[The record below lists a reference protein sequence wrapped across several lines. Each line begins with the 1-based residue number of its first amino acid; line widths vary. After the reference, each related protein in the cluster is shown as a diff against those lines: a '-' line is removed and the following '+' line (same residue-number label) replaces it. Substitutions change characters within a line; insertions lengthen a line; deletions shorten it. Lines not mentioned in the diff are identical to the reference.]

1 MRHLLTILTTLL
13 LTLSASAQVKGH
25 EYFCW
30 QGTLG
35 KDIRCEVRME
45 HDNDQL
51 ALGEII
57 YFRKNGKVSSIPLY
71 GTIKQTGKGLNVT
84 LYEYLPSGKNTGV
97 LNLTISNGD
106 IPYAA
111 WNSPDNTTRLNF
123 NIKETKEFP
132 YAEVQTY
139 FHPLKDNEAADGVYI
154 STNRFPATTT
164 AFSRLELNRIND
176 NTYALN
182 FAIPENDF
190 SRLLTFNKVSHN
202 RLNLQKD
209 MGVKTNIEVRLF
221 EDFTFVYIISD
232 PENSF
237 RQAGELSNFYM
248 LKPDEKVINWPLYYD
263 EGYQNLSAAR
273 LADGKVS
280 IYNNPDLV
288 VAIGALQQDDIM
300 AAKGWVDLRGIKSG
314 IKDILIGDIGQD
326 TNPVLAIL
334 NEDGTVQ
341 ILTLMIS
348 APKGWH
354 TVSEPLHNL
363 KDIVKLSFSKPENK
377 EFIDYSTIW
386 AMDKE
391 GKYHEISVC
400 PTCQIGSDWEIEDP
414 TKDNHYNSWICLTPE
429 WRIDYH
435 HETMDGKGNSE
446 IENFYGSFWNTDDEM
461 ENYEYHFTSKNKSVE
476 KFENKDCDIKGTFK
490 IEIQYGDDGYYLN
503 ITPIS
508 DDQFCVPKGKTGKF
522 KYIHVVG

>member
-1 MRHLLTILTTLL
+1 MKRILIIIFTLL
-13 LTLSASAQVKGH
+13 LTLSANAQVKGH
-25 EYFCW
+25 AYYCW
-30 QGTLG
+30 RGTLG
-35 KDIRCEVRME
+35 KDIKCEVRME

-57 YFRKNGKVSSIPLY
+57 YFRKNGKTSSIPLY
-71 GTIKQTGKGLNVT
+71 GTIKPIAKGLDVT

-97 LNLTISNGD
+97 LNMTIGKTD
-106 IPYAA
+106 IPYAV
-111 WNSPDNTTRLNF
+111 WNSPDNMTKLNF
-123 NIKETKEFP
+123 NIKETKDFP
-132 YAEVQTY
+132 YDEVQTY
-139 FHPLKDNEAADGVYI
+139 FHPIKAGETGEGVYI

-164 AFSRLELNRIND
+164 SFSRLELSHIIDSN
-176 NTYALN
+176 YALN
-182 FAIPENDF
+182 FIIPENEF
-190 SRLLTFNKVSHN
+190 SRLTTAEKVSQN
-202 RLNLQKD
+202 RLNVQKYA
-209 MGVKTNIEVRLF
+209 GINANIEVRLF
-221 EDFTFVYIISD
+221 ENFVFVYVISD

-237 RQAGELSNFYM
+237 RHAGELSNFYM
-248 LKPDEKVINWPLYYD
+248 RMPDEKVINWPMFD
-263 EGYQNLSAAR
+263 GENIQNLTSAR

-288 VAIGALQQDDIM
+288 VSIGALQQDDIM
-300 AAKGWVDLRGIKSG
+300 AAKGWVGLDNVKPGV
-314 IKDILIGDIGQD
+314 KDILIGDMGQD

-341 ILTLMIS
+341 ILTLILS

-354 TVSEPLHNL
+354 TVSEPLHGL
-363 KDIVKLSFSKPENK
+363 KDIVELTSSNPEK
-377 EFIDYSTIW
+377 RFMEYATIW

-391 GKYHEISVC
+391 GKYHEIFFC
-400 PTCQIGSDWEIEDP
+400 PISQIGTDWEIEDP
-414 TKDNHYNSWICLTPE
+414 AKENHYNSWICLMPE

-435 HETMDGKGNSE
+435 HETMDGKDNSE
-446 IENFYGSFWNTDDEM
+446 IENFYGNFWSTDDEM

-490 IEIQYGDDGYYLN
+490 IEIQYGDDGYYLD